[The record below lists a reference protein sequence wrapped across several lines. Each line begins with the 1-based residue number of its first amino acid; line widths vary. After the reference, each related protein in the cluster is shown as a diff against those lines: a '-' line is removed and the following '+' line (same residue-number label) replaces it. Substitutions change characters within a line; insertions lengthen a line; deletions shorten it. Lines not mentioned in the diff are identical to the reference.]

1 MSQLKT
7 HQTITV
13 ETVDPR
19 WMGLCRIGVVAA
31 FILAAS
37 SVFAVIAYFIWP
49 YAPGFKTTEAVFGLL
64 QKDRFAGLISLDFL
78 LLVTSL
84 VTVLFYPAVYVS
96 LKRINESLALI
107 ALIIGII
114 SVAII
119 LPARPILEII
129 ALSDKYA
136 AAASEAEKIRYLAAG
151 EGLLSLFNGTAWAVW
166 YGAGVVSGLIS
177 SILMLRSAIF
187 GKVTGWVGIISNIAA
202 GGIFIPVIGLVLAML
217 AMPGFIAY
225 NILVGIKLM
234 RVCWNKSGAG

>member
-1 MSQLKT
+1 MPQSKSNRS
-7 HQTITV
+7 ITV
-13 ETVDPR
+13 ETTDPR
-19 WMGLCRIGVVAA
+19 WVGLCKIGVAAA
-31 FILAAS
+31 FILAACS
-37 SVFAVIAYFIWP
+37 IFAVIAYFIWP
-49 YAPGFKTTEAVFGLL
+49 YAPGFKSTEEVFRLL
-64 QKDRFAGLISLDFL
+64 RGDRFAGLMSLDFL
-78 LLVTSL
+78 LLLTSL

-107 ALIIGII
+107 ALIIGLI

-119 LPARPILEII
+119 IPARPILEVF
-129 ALSDKYA
+129 ALSDRYA
-136 AAASEAEKIRYLAAG
+136 AAASEAERSRYLAAG

-166 YGAGVVSGLIS
+166 YAAGVVSGLIS

-202 GGIFIPVIGLVLAML
+202 GGIFIPVIGLVSAML

-234 RVCWNKSGAG
+234 RVCWNKSGSG